1 MKKYLST
8 LLAIIACLSLAG
20 CENESKNDNF
30 VPLIATE
37 QTATETEIKVT
48 VTKLIETSDTKNV
61 SNGGSGM
68 IYNPSSG
75 NWNYAYGMG
84 GTSKVAVTKYY
95 AILTDEK
102 GTAYRF
108 EFEGQDYALLSE
120 GQEITVKQVNYDP
133 PSMLKSSEFFW
144 GNARIQFDAD
154 VTEMLS
160 EVEEE
165 NTETEAITGKE

>member
-8 LLAIIACLSLAG
+8 LLAIIVCLSLAG
-20 CENESKNDNF
+20 CESENKNDNF
-30 VPLIATE
+30 VPLITTE

-48 VTKLIETSDTKNV
+48 VTKLIEVSGTKNV

-75 NWNYAYGMG
+75 NWSYAYGIG

-95 AILTDEK
+95 AILTDDN
-102 GTAYRF
+102 GTSYRF

-120 GQEITVKQVNYDP
+120 GQKITVKQVNYKP
-133 PSMLKSSEFFW
+133 SSMLKSSDFFW
-144 GNARIQFDAD
+144 GDVKIQFDAD
-154 VTEMLS
+154 VTGMI
-160 EVEEE
+160 
-165 NTETEAITGKE
+165 TEDEINVKE